1 MEQSSEAIKQA
12 ESLVFEREEYAKK
25 DFWDDRFR
33 E

>member
-1 MEQSSEAIKQA
+1 MEASTESD
-12 ESLVFEREEYAKK
+12 SLVFDRDEYAKK